1 MQAIRNRYTTHI
13 KDTKDD
19 NIVFIILSAGVGNR
33 MRSYGPKCLFKTS
46 EETILDKQ
54 ISIIKSNFSQ
64 NEIILVVGFE
74 ANKVIKKI
82 PDNIRVVENQL
93 YQTTNSSESLR
104 LAVNNSVSDKI
115 FFIHGDLIFNKE
127 IFDSLDF
134 SRSFVLADS
143 KNQIEDNEVGITIV
157 NNKATFF
164 SYGLDTKWCQMAYI
178 RGKEF
183 SILKSLYNK
192 PGKDKLYTFEML
204 NMIIEKK
211 GSLIAVEPENMNIKE
226 IDSFKDLP

>member
-1 MQAIRNRYTTHI
+1 MQAVHSRYTTHI
-13 KDTKDD
+13 KDTKDS
-19 NIVFIILSAGVGNR
+19 NIVFVILSAGVGNR

-54 ISIIKSNFSQ
+54 ISTIKSNFPN

-82 PDNIRVVENQL
+82 SDDIRVVENQL
-93 YQTTNSSESLR
+93 YQATNSAESLR
-104 LAVNNSVSDKI
+104 LAINNSVADKI

-127 IFDSLDF
+127 ILKNLDF
-134 SRSFVLADS
+134 SRSFVVVDS
-143 KNQIEDNEVGITIV
+143 KNQITDDEVGITIV
-157 NNKATFF
+157 NNRATFF

-183 SILKSLYNK
+183 SILKSLYSK

-204 NMIIEKK
+204 NMIIDKK
-211 GSLIAVEPENMNIKE
+211 GVLLAVEPEDMYIKE

>member
-1 MQAIRNRYTTHI
+1 MQAIRNRYTRHI

-54 ISIIKSNFSQ
+54 ISIIKSNFPQ

-82 PDNIRVVENQL
+82 SDDIRVVENQL

-134 SRSFVLADS
+134 SRSFVLVDS

>member
-1 MQAIRNRYTTHI
+1 MQVVHNRYTTHI
-13 KDTKDD
+13 KDDKDD
-19 NIVFIILSAGVGNR
+19 NIVFVILSAGVGNR

-54 ISIIKSNFSQ
+54 ISTIKSNFLN

-82 PDNIRVVENQL
+82 SDDIRVVENQL
-93 YQTTNSSESLR
+93 YQATNSAESLR
-104 LAVNNSVSDKI
+104 LAINNSVADKI

-127 IFDSLDF
+127 TFDNLDF
-134 SRSFVLADS
+134 SKSFVVVDS
-143 KNQIEDNEVGITIV
+143 KNQINDDEVGITIV
-157 NNKATFF
+157 NNRATFF

-183 SILKSLYNK
+183 SILKSLYSK

-204 NMIIEKK
+204 NMIIDKK
-211 GSLIAVEPENMNIKE
+211 GVLLAVEPEDMYIKE

>member
-1 MQAIRNRYTTHI
+1 MQVVHNRYTTHI
-13 KDTKDD
+13 KDSRED
-19 NIVFIILSAGVGNR
+19 NIVFVILSAGVGNR

-54 ISIIKSNFSQ
+54 ISTIKSNFSN

-82 PDNIRVVENQL
+82 SDDIRVVENQL
-93 YQTTNSSESLR
+93 YQATNSAESLR
-104 LAVNNSVSDKI
+104 LAVNNSVADKI

-127 IFDSLDF
+127 TFDNLDF
-134 SRSFVLADS
+134 SKSFVVVDS
-143 KNQIEDNEVGITIV
+143 KNQIADDEVGITIV
-157 NNKATFF
+157 NNRATFF

-183 SILKSLYNK
+183 SILKSLYSK

-204 NMIIEKK
+204 NMIIDKK
-211 GSLIAVEPENMNIKE
+211 GVLLTIEPENMYIKE

>member
-1 MQAIRNRYTTHI
+1 MQVVHNRYTTHI
-13 KDTKDD
+13 KDDKDD
-19 NIVFIILSAGVGNR
+19 NIVFVILSAGVGNR

-54 ISIIKSNFSQ
+54 ISTIKSNFLN

-82 PDNIRVVENQL
+82 SDDIRVVENQL
-93 YQTTNSSESLR
+93 YQATNSAESLR
-104 LAVNNSVSDKI
+104 LAINNSVADKI

-127 IFDSLDF
+127 TFDNLDF
-134 SRSFVLADS
+134 SKSFVVVDS
-143 KNQIEDNEVGITIV
+143 KNQIHDDEVGITIV
-157 NNKATFF
+157 NNRATFF

-183 SILKSLYNK
+183 SILKSLYSK
-192 PGKDKLYTFEML
+192 LGKDKLYTFEML
-204 NMIIEKK
+204 NMIIDKK
-211 GSLIAVEPENMNIKE
+211 GVLLAVEPEDMYIKE

>member
-1 MQAIRNRYTTHI
+1 MQVVHNRYTTPI

-19 NIVFIILSAGVGNR
+19 NITFIILSAGVGNR

-46 EETILDKQ
+46 DETILDKQ
-54 ISIIKSNFSQ
+54 LSTIKLNFSN
-64 NEIILVVGFE
+64 NEVILVVGFE
-74 ANKVIKKI
+74 ANKVIKKLSG
-82 PDNIRVVENQL
+82 DIRIVENQL
-93 YQTTNSSESLR
+93 YQATNSSESLR
-104 LAVNNSVSDKI
+104 LAINNSVSDKI

-127 IFDSLDF
+127 TLSNLDF
-134 SRSFVLADS
+134 SRSFVVVDS
-143 KNQIEDNEVGITIV
+143 NQQIKDDEVGLTVV
-157 NNKATFF
+157 NNRATFF

-183 SILKSLYNK
+183 SILKSLYSK

-211 GSLIAVEPENMNIKE
+211 GVLTVVEPEGMCIKE

>member
-1 MQAIRNRYTTHI
+1 MQAIRNRYTRHI

-54 ISIIKSNFSQ
+54 ISIIKSNFPQ

-82 PDNIRVVENQL
+82 PDDIRVVENQL

-134 SRSFVLADS
+134 SRSFVLVDS

>member
-1 MQAIRNRYTTHI
+1 MQAVRNRYTTNI

-19 NIVFIILSAGVGNR
+19 NIIFIILSAGVGNR

-82 PDNIRVVENQL
+82 SDDIRVVENQL

-104 LAVNNSVSDKI
+104 LAINNSVSDKI

-134 SRSFVLADS
+134 SRSFVLVDS

>member
-1 MQAIRNRYTTHI
+1 MQAVHSIHTTHI

-19 NIVFIILSAGVGNR
+19 NIVFVILSAGVGNR

-54 ISIIKSNFSQ
+54 ISTIKSNFPS

-82 PDNIRVVENQL
+82 TDDIRVVENQL
-93 YQTTNSSESLR
+93 YQTTNSAESLR
-104 LAVNNSVSDKI
+104 LAINNSVADKI

-127 IFDSLDF
+127 ILKNLDF
-134 SRSFVLADS
+134 SRSFVVVDS
-143 KNQIEDNEVGITIV
+143 KNQITDDEVGITIV
-157 NNKATFF
+157 NNRATFF

-183 SILKSLYNK
+183 SILKSLYSK

-204 NMIIEKK
+204 NMIIDKK
-211 GSLIAVEPENMNIKE
+211 GVLLTVEPENMYIKE

>member
-1 MQAIRNRYTTHI
+1 MQAVRNRYTTNI

-82 PDNIRVVENQL
+82 PDDIRVVENQL

-134 SRSFVLADS
+134 SRSFVLVDS

-211 GSLIAVEPENMNIKE
+211 GSLITVEPENMNIKE